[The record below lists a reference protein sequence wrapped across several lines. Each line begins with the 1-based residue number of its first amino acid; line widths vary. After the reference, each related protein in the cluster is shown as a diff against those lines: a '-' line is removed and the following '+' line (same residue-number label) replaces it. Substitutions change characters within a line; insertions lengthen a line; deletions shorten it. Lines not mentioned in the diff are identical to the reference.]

1 MAKLRFFKRVF
12 KTYIAP
18 FTRPLILAASLVM
31 LSLSVLFMADLLGL
45 RSDTSEVSKDSRKVL
60 VEALAVHL
68 STLAGNGDLLEIQ
81 TAVSRFVLSNGD
93 VHAASLVRDTGVVLA
108 ELGDTTLFDISVSG
122 STSTQLRV
130 PIYDE
135 SRLWGEVR
143 VVFAPPANR
152 WREIASFGFIAV
164 LSLLAFTA
172 FLSRALIQLDPRR
185 AVPGRVDS
193 AMNLFSAGV
202 IVLDSKLRIVM
213 ANQSAA
219 RIANQSSEELIGHTL
234 DEWPW
239 QREEDWQAPWTTTL
253 RSGLAISDE
262 RLILVSENEEERAF
276 LVSCVFVG
284 DDGRQGVLVTL
295 DDMTTVEN
303 QNRELTGLVVKLRQ
317 SQELINKKNRELK
330 LLATTDPLTEVA
342 NRRTL
347 TEKLDELILQA
358 KQNGTPLSC
367 IMTDI
372 DHFKSVNDN
381 YGHAVGDDVIRGTA
395 DVLKELC
402 GELDIVGR
410 YGGEEFVLVLP
421 GLDVEAA
428 AILAERARIA
438 IITLAYGEQL
448 AVPSL
453 TSSFGVADLTCGAQ
467 DGAALIDAADQGLYQ
482 AKQAGRN
489 RVVIFDPDNGERKPS
504 KVQQAKPQSTTP
516 VVVDMIPSASDQ
528 NKARIRE
535 LEKLLE
541 QREQEINAISQ
552 IDLLT
557 GIPLRSTFLQRADAE
572 LTRAAR
578 DDTLVGVISFS
589 LRDMDRLLSSFG
601 YVLCDELVVA
611 VVERLQQGLRSTD
624 IISML
629 STEHSLSRIASNE
642 YGLLLS
648 SLGNTTSA
656 MIVITRLKRLL
667 SEPFMLGGE
676 KVYVGAAIGIAISS
690 EDDQDA
696 AILFAEAS
704 QACQAALTKPDKV
717 AYVFASSQLHAE
729 SDDYIRLESDLHEA
743 LDNDALE
750 IWFQPKFD
758 LLKRRIVGMEALLR
772 WKHET
777 RGFVSPQLFVAV
789 AEANGLIDRLSQLVL
804 KAALQQIIIW
814 RSMGFDDLR
823 VSVNISP
830 MQLKAETLAEETL
843 QALKAAGV
851 NGRQL
856 EIELTETSVLDNPEQ
871 ARVALARLRK
881 EGVCIAI
888 DDFGTGY
895 TSLSLLADLPLD
907 VVKIDRLFITA
918 LETSERSRAVVG
930 SVINMAHALNLRVVA
945 EGVETNSQLDI
956 MNQLGC
962 DEVQG
967 YLISR
972 PKPAEKMTALL
983 VKQRASEQA
992 RRAS

>member
-410 YGGEEFVLVLP
+410 YGGPVFNVQFRCSRFNLW
-421 GLDVEAA
+421 
-428 AILAERARIA
+428 RARWR
-438 IITLAYGEQL
+438 
-448 AVPSL
+448 
-453 TSSFGVADLTCGAQ
+453 C
-467 DGAALIDAADQGLYQ
+467 
-482 AKQAGRN
+482 
-489 RVVIFDPDNGERKPS
+489 
-504 KVQQAKPQSTTP
+504 
-516 VVVDMIPSASDQ
+516 
-528 NKARIRE
+528 
-535 LEKLLE
+535 
-541 QREQEINAISQ
+541 
-552 IDLLT
+552 
-557 GIPLRSTFLQRADAE
+557 
-572 LTRAAR
+572 
-578 DDTLVGVISFS
+578 
-589 LRDMDRLLSSFG
+589 
-601 YVLCDELVVA
+601 
-611 VVERLQQGLRSTD
+611 TD
-624 IISML
+624 
-629 STEHSLSRIASNE
+629 
-642 YGLLLS
+642 
-648 SLGNTTSA
+648 
-656 MIVITRLKRLL
+656 
-667 SEPFMLGGE
+667 
-676 KVYVGAAIGIAISS
+676 
-690 EDDQDA
+690 
-696 AILFAEAS
+696 
-704 QACQAALTKPDKV
+704 
-717 AYVFASSQLHAE
+717 
-729 SDDYIRLESDLHEA
+729 
-743 LDNDALE
+743 
-750 IWFQPKFD
+750 
-758 LLKRRIVGMEALLR
+758 
-772 WKHET
+772 
-777 RGFVSPQLFVAV
+777 
-789 AEANGLIDRLSQLVL
+789 
-804 KAALQQIIIW
+804 
-814 RSMGFDDLR
+814 
-823 VSVNISP
+823 
-830 MQLKAETLAEETL
+830 
-843 QALKAAGV
+843 
-851 NGRQL
+851 
-856 EIELTETSVLDNPEQ
+856 
-871 ARVALARLRK
+871 
-881 EGVCIAI
+881 
-888 DDFGTGY
+888 
-895 TSLSLLADLPLD
+895 
-907 VVKIDRLFITA
+907 
-918 LETSERSRAVVG
+918 
-930 SVINMAHALNLRVVA
+930 
-945 EGVETNSQLDI
+945 
-956 MNQLGC
+956 
-962 DEVQG
+962 
-967 YLISR
+967 
-972 PKPAEKMTALL
+972 
-983 VKQRASEQA
+983 
-992 RRAS
+992 

>member
-1 MAKLRFFKRVF
+1 MLRLRLITRMYKKYMAP
-12 KTYIAP
+12 I
-18 FTRPLILAASLVM
+18 TRPLILASSLVM

-45 RSDTSEVSKDSRKVL
+45 RSDTSDTSRDSRKVH

-68 STLAGNGDLLEIQ
+68 STLASSGDLQDIQ
-81 TAVSRFVLSNGD
+81 TTVSRFVLSNGD
-93 VHAASLVRDTGVVLA
+93 VRAASLVRDTGVVLA

-122 STSTQLRV
+122 STATQLRV

-143 VVFAPPANR
+143 VVFAPLTNR
-152 WREIASFGFIAV
+152 WQEIVSLAFIA
-164 LSLLAFTA
+164 LCSLLAFTA

-219 RIANQSSEELIGHTL
+219 RIANQSSEELTGHTL
-234 DEWPW
+234 DEWTW
-239 QREEDWQAPWTTTL
+239 QKDEDWQSPWETTL

-262 RLILVSENEEERAF
+262 RLTLLTEDEHERAF

-317 SQELINKKNRELK
+317 SQELINKKNRELN

-347 TEKLDELILQA
+347 MEKLDELMQQA
-358 KQNGTPLSC
+358 RAKRTPLSC

-372 DHFKSVNDN
+372 DHFKDVNDT
-381 YGHAVGDDVIRGTA
+381 YGHAAGDDVIKATA
-395 DVLKELC
+395 EVLKELC
-402 GELDIVGR
+402 GEQDIVGR
-410 YGGEEFVLVLP
+410 YGGEEFVVILP
-421 GLDVEAA
+421 GLDAGAA
-428 AILAERARIA
+428 AEVAERARIA
-438 IITLAYGEQL
+438 IIALAYGDRL

-453 TSSFGVADLTCGAQ
+453 TSSFGVSDLSSGVT
-467 DGAALIDAADQGLYQ
+467 DGPALIDSADQGLYQ
-482 AKQAGRN
+482 AKQRGRN
-489 RVVIFDPDNGERKPS
+489 RVVIYDPNNSVRKPS
-504 KVQQAKPQSTTP
+504 VVPQAEPLGAKPQN
-516 VVVDMIPSASDQ
+516 VAMIPSASDLSQ
-528 NKARIRE
+528 ARIRE

-541 QREQEINAISQ
+541 QRDQELSAISQ
-552 IDLLT
+552 FDLLT

-572 LTRAAR
+572 LIRAAR
-578 DDTLVGVISFS
+578 DETLVGVISFS
-589 LRDMDRLLSSFG
+589 LREMDRLVSTFG

-611 VVERLQQGLRSTD
+611 VVERLQNGLRSTD
-624 IISML
+624 VVSML
-629 STEHSLSRIASNE
+629 STEHTLSRIASNE
-642 YGLLLS
+642 YGILLS

-656 MIVITRLKRLL
+656 MIVVTRLKRLL

-676 KVYVGAAIGIAISS
+676 KVYVGAVIGIAISS
-690 EDDQDA
+690 EGDQHSA
-696 AILFAEAS
+696 SLFAEAS
-704 QACQAALTKPDKV
+704 KACRAALLKPDKV
-717 AYVFASSQLHAE
+717 AYVFASRQLHAE
-729 SDDYIRLESDLHEA
+729 SDDYIRLESDLHDA

-758 LLKRRIVGMEALLR
+758 LVKRRIVGMEALLR

-789 AEANGLIDRLSQLVL
+789 AEANGLIDRLSKLVL
-804 KAALQQIIIW
+804 KESLQQIIVW

-843 QALKAAGV
+843 QALKKAGV
-851 NGRQL
+851 EGRQL

-871 ARVALARLRK
+871 ARIALSRLR
-881 EGVCIAI
+881 EAGVGVAI

-907 VVKIDRLFITA
+907 VVKIDRLFIMA
-918 LETSERSRAVVG
+918 LESSERSRAVVG

-945 EGVETNSQLDI
+945 EGVETNEQLDI
-956 MNQLGC
+956 MSQLSC

-972 PKPAEKMTALL
+972 PKPAEQMTALL